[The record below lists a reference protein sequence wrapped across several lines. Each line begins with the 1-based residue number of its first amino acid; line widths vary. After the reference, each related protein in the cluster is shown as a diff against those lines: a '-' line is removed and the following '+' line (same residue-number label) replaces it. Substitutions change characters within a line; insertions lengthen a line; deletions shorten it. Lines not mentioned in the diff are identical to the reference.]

1 MNIRF
6 NVDIYEY
13 KDPVVVELY
22 YGGFYVRT
30 VLATRGLIRFKKHRL
45 APNSE
50 KHAYYYGMTDP
61 RNCPPAY
68 RAIEAYKTLMLYK
81 TDGRI
86 GFYDLSDNFVSRIPT
101 LERA

>member
-6 NVDIYEY
+6 NVDVHEY

-30 VLATRGLIRFKKHRL
+30 VLATRGLIRFKKHSL

-50 KHAYYYGMTDP
+50 KHAYYYGITNP
-61 RNCPPAY
+61 HNCPQSY
-68 RAIEAYKTLMLYK
+68 KAIEAYNTLMLYE

-86 GFYDLSDNFVSRIPT
+86 SFYGIHGHLISNIPR